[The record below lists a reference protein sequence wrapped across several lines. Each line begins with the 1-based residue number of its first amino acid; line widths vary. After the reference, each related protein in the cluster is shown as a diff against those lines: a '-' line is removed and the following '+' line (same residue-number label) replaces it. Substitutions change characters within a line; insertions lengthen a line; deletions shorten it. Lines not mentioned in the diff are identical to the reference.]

1 MYSVLFVSP
10 DRSFLAQAQKFL
22 PNLDRD
28 IGVITATDMSSA
40 ANILKD
46 GTIVDVVVFDHR
58 GANDFFSAMDAFD
71 RMKIMRPMIML
82 SPDYDPSVISEAVNR
97 HVDAHVI
104 TNGRNAID
112 LFQELDRRIVMTVE
126 RDRNG
131 KEHHV
136 NERRMEALIQMAKM
150 SDKEFSEVV
159 NYALETSLELTRS
172 SSGYVA
178 MYDKDKR
185 VLNMLAWSK
194 GAMKRCDVSDYP
206 LDFELDTTGIWGEPI
221 RQGRSVVL
229 NDYKGYR
236 GTDKKGLPHGHI
248 PLDRLLMIPI
258 FYNGEIIATAGVG
271 NKDSDYTWSDEVQLT
286 MMMNEL
292 FSIHFK
298 LEATKGYNM
307 QMRMVRDLME
317 SGSVGFVYVN
327 DDMEAYIMNS
337 VSAQILGI
345 DAPTPIRVS
354 LDEVGGNRTDRIRTM
369 INSARITGHVQRS
382 HVVTDGPAPRTY
394 ELSVSG
400 TVNGFSVV
408 FSDVTDMQVMDERIG
423 RAVGHIEILEGPV
436 LRSLGDNVSMMNG
449 ADSKMDDDQ
458 VIALHRIRDAVQFMD
473 DYRSVGLR
481 DPIWASIDDLVG
493 RVFRQ
498 IDFGRVQLRMSVE
511 GLQIRAD
518 PSFHSVFKHLII
530 NSLEHG
536 GDVTAI
542 EIRCRIKDGNLTIV
556 YSDNGV
562 GMSPQDELTV
572 FDQVYCG
579 KFGMFL
585 VENIVVAS
593 GMTIDCIHS
602 DNGVMFE
609 INVPPSGYRLG

>member
-1 MYSVLFVSP
+1 MYSVLLVSP
-10 DRSFLAQAQKFL
+10 DRSFLNQAQKFL

-28 IGVITATDMSSA
+28 LDVIPATDVPSA
-40 ANILKD
+40 AGILKD
-46 GTIVDVVVFDHR
+46 GTTVDVIVFDHR
-58 GANDFFSAMDAFD
+58 GANDFFSAMDSFD

-82 SPDYDPSVISEAVNR
+82 SSDSDPSVISEAVNR
-97 HVDAHVI
+97 HVDAHVV
-104 TNGRNAID
+104 TNGRNSID

-126 RDRNG
+126 RDRND

-150 SDKEFSEVV
+150 SDKGFQEVV

-194 GAMKRCDVSDYP
+194 GAMRRCDVSDYP
-206 LDFELDTTGIWGEPI
+206 LDFDLDTTGIWGEPI
-221 RQGRSVVL
+221 RQGRSIIL

-236 GTDKKGLPHGHI
+236 GSEKRGLPHGHI

-258 FYNGEIIATAGVG
+258 FYEGEIVATAGVG

-292 FSIHFK
+292 FSIYFK
-298 LEATKGYNM
+298 LEATKGFNM
-307 QMRMVRDLME
+307 QMKMVRDLME
-317 SGSVGFVYVN
+317 SGSVGFMYVR
-327 DDMEAYIMNS
+327 DGKDAYIMNS
-337 VSAQILGI
+337 ISAQVLGI
-345 DAPTPIRVS
+345 EVPIPSKVS
-354 LDEVGGNRTDRIRTM
+354 LDDLGGDGIDRVRTM
-369 INSARITGHVQRS
+369 INAARITGRIQRS
-382 HVVTDGPAPRTY
+382 HLVAPGPEPKTY
-394 ELSVSG
+394 EVSVSG
-400 TVNGFSVV
+400 TANGFNVV
-408 FSDVTDMQVMDERIG
+408 FSDVTDVQVMDERIG

-436 LRSLGDNVSMMNG
+436 LRSLNDNVSSLTSAAPRLEETQAN
-449 ADSKMDDDQ
+449 
-458 VIALHRIRDAVQFMD
+458 ALHRVRDAVQFMD

-481 DPIWASIDDLVG
+481 DPIWAGIDDLIG
-493 RVFRQ
+493 RVIRQ
-498 IDFGRVQLRMSVE
+498 IDLGRVQLRLSVE
-511 GLQIRAD
+511 GLQIRVD
-518 PSFHSVFKHLII
+518 PSFHSVFKHLIV

-536 GDVTAI
+536 RDVTVI
-542 EIRCRIKDGNLTIV
+542 EIRCRIKDGNLTII

-562 GMSPQDELTV
+562 GMSPEEEESV
-572 FDQVYCG
+572 FDQVYRG

-593 GMTIDCIHS
+593 GMTIDCVHS
-602 DNGVMFE
+602 AGGVLFE